1 MVKVQV
7 SLIIDSI
14 KPNKTFT
21 CADTDL
27 VTFHKEQAN
36 LLVVNSPCANISS

>member
-1 MVKVQV
+1 MH
-7 SLIIDSI
+7 SI
-14 KPNKTFT
+14 LGLTKPNKTFT

-36 LLVVNSPCANISS
+36 LLVVDSPCANISSWIL